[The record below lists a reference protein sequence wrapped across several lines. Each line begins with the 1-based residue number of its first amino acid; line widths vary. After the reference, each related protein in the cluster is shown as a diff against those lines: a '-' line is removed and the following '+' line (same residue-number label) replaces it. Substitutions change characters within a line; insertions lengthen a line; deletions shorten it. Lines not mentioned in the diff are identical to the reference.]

1 MTRRNLGHL
10 INLFFMT
17 NRSLHKHLQ
26 AAKIVTTL
34 SFLQF
39 IALKYVLDEGTVRM
53 KDIAR
58 FMSITP
64 ASATALVDGLVKMRV
79 LERITDHHD
88 RRIVLLRATQ
98 GGRKKLDDT
107 ENLAKRE
114 LKKIFEKLSETDRDT
129 MIAVLEKLSDI
140 LDKQKPAS
148 VAGRMA

>member
-26 AAKIVTTL
+26 TAKIITTL

-39 IALKYVLDEGTVRM
+39 LALKYVLEEGPVRM

-64 ASATALVDGLVKMRV
+64 ASATVLVDGLVKMRV
-79 LERITDHHD
+79 LERITDQHD

-98 GGRKKLDDT
+98 GGRKKLDGT

-114 LKKIFEKLSETDRDT
+114 LKKIFEKLSEADRVT
-129 MIAVLEKLSDI
+129 MITVLEKLSDI
-140 LDKQKPAS
+140 LEKQKPIA
-148 VAGRMA
+148 VAGRVA

>member
-1 MTRRNLGHL
+1 MTHRNLGHL

-26 AAKIVTTL
+26 TAKIVTTL

-39 IALKYVLDEGTVRM
+39 IALKYVLEEGPVRM

-64 ASATALVDGLVKMRV
+64 ASATTLVDGLVKMRV

-114 LKKIFEKLSETDRDT
+114 LKKIFEKLSEADRET
-129 MIAVLEKLSDI
+129 MITVLEKLSDI
-140 LDKQKPAS
+140 LERQKPFPA
-148 VAGRMA
+148 AGRVA

>member
-1 MTRRNLGHL
+1 
-10 INLFFMT
+10 
-17 NRSLHKHLQ
+17 
-26 AAKIVTTL
+26 L

-39 IALKYVLDEGTVRM
+39 LALKYVLEEGPVRM

-64 ASATALVDGLVKMRV
+64 ASATALVDGLVKMQV
-79 LERITDHHD
+79 LERITDQHD

-114 LKKIFEKLSETDRDT
+114 LQKIFEKLSEADRDT
-129 MIAVLEKLSDI
+129 MITVLEKLSDI
-140 LDKQKPAS
+140 LERQRPFSA
-148 VAGRMA
+148 AGRVA

>member
-1 MTRRNLGHL
+1 MTRRSLGHL

-26 AAKIVTTL
+26 TKKIITTL

-39 IALKYVLDEGTVRM
+39 LALKYVLEEGPVRM

-64 ASATALVDGLVKMRV
+64 ASATVLVDGLVKMRV
-79 LERITDHHD
+79 LERITDQHD

-98 GGRKKLDDT
+98 GGRKKLDGT

-114 LKKIFEKLSETDRDT
+114 LKKIFEKLSEADRVT
-129 MIAVLEKLSDI
+129 MITVLEKLSDI
-140 LDKQKPAS
+140 LEKQKPIA
-148 VAGRMA
+148 VAGRVA